1 MTERSIDE
9 LQIQGDIYVALGKT
23 RDTVYEPMRR
33 HYSDTQIIAAND
45 ISTVHRMIGV
55 WNSSWYY
62 QKKDGKP
69 ITRIIKIDAEK
80 GSIQYVE

>member
-9 LQIQGDIYVALGKT
+9 LQIQGDIYIALGKT
-23 RDTVYEPMRR
+23 RDTVYEPMKRYGTAT
-33 HYSDTQIIAAND
+33 HLIAAND

-55 WNSSWYY
+55 WNNSWYY
-62 QKKDGKP
+62 QKKAGKP